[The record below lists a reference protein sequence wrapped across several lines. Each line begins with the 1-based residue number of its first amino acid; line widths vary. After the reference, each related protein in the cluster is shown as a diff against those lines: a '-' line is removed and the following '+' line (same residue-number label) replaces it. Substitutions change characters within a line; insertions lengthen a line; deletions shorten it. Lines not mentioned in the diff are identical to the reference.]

1 MEGVSQSNGDVLRDN
16 TEPFSPCTMVTGSKI
31 SALILGTDGV
41 KRIFIHLTGTI
52 SLTKCHRKI
61 DGKTR

>member
-1 MEGVSQSNGDVLRDN
+1 MEGVSQSNGEMVWDIRE
-16 TEPFSPCTMVTGSKI
+16 TFSLCTMVTGSKI
-31 SALILGTDGV
+31 SALIFGTDGV
-41 KRIFIHLTGTI
+41 KRIFIHFTGTI